1 MGNFIVR
8 VFFLVFFGRSVGVFF
23 RGRFESFG
31 ALGVGFGEMKKRVIG
46 ERKFAVRIDLLE
58 SGSVEGILSN
68 LCLK

>member
-46 ERKFAVRIDLLE
+46 ERKFAVRIDLL
-58 SGSVEGILSN
+58 
-68 LCLK
+68 